1 MKLKNKIILG
11 VVCAAFYLPFTSV
24 MADQQFQDDLVV
36 VGSICVG
43 VDCVNGESFGFDT
56 IRLKENNL
64 RIKFMDTSSSSSFP
78 TVDWQITVNDS
89 ANGGEN
95 WFGIE
100 DLDAGT
106 TPFSILATAPNNSLY
121 ISASGN
127 IGLGTTTPLVNLVIK
142 GNNTP
147 TFRLEQDTGAGFTAQ
162 VWDVGGNETNFFV
175 RDVTNGSQ
183 LPFRIT
189 PNAPGGSIYIAADG
203 DVGFETITPDGLFD
217 VAHSADGNNHAFLI
231 DPNSNVGVN
240 IDSGQI
246 PKGLFDV
253 QTTGG
258 LSRFTVQTDG
268 DVGVGTSDPSG
279 RFEIKDIT
287 GTSSLFS
294 VSATGEI
301 SSRSDFIDS
310 NSDICASGITCGRFT
325 PLMTI
330 EEFNTD
336 TTGRMLLNLKNNA
349 PSWLGFE
356 NTASNEQW
364 FIANAPTSLNFAF
377 SDFGNSTISVPL
389 QLFNN
394 GDVKMAGTL
403 YTNSSIHLKE
413 NITEVS
419 LQKVLDLVG
428 ELNVYTWNYIDNTQ
442 DNKHIGPMAQDFYQS
457 FGLGRDNEHISSLDV
472 SGVSL
477 VAIQALYARIK
488 ELEEK
493 VKSIEGM

>member
-1 MKLKNKIILG
+1 MKLKNKIIPG

-24 MADQQFQDDLVV
+24 MADQQIPDDLVV

-43 VDCVNGESFGFDT
+43 LDCVNNESFGFDT

-64 RIKFMDTSSSSSFP
+64 RIRFMDTSAASSFP

-89 ANGGEN
+89 LNGGQN

-121 ISASGN
+121 ISASGK

-147 TFRLEQDTGAGFTAQ
+147 TLRLEQDTGAGFTAQ

-217 VAHSADGNNHAFLI
+217 VAHSADANNHAFLI

-258 LSRFTVQTDG
+258 VSRFTVQTDG

-279 RFEIKDIT
+279 RFDVKGVDGVTNYFNIDASGKIGVGSLGSTSAFNIDDDVADIT
-287 GTSSLFS
+287 PTLSLRNVNTSNQHGVLLSLQNNDNSYIEFLNT
-294 VSATGEI
+294 ATSPVVEKWYLG
-301 SSRSDFIDS
+301 SRVDGNITLSHSGSRMFELDS
-310 NSDICASGITCGRFT
+310 NGNLTVSGTVSG
-325 PLMTI
+325 
-330 EEFNTD
+330 
-336 TTGRMLLNLKNNA
+336 G
-349 PSWLGFE
+349 S
-356 NTASNEQW
+356 
-364 FIANAPTSLNFAF
+364 
-377 SDFGNSTISVPL
+377 SV
-389 QLFNN
+389 
-394 GDVKMAGTL
+394 T
-403 YTNSSIHLKE
+403 LKE
-413 NITEVS
+413 NISSIDAS
-419 LQKVLDLVG
+419 LVLDQLSQ
-428 ELNVYTWNYIDNTQ
+428 LNILKWNYIND
-442 DNKHIGPMAQDFYQS
+442 DDEVKHIGPLSEDFHNI
-457 FGLGRDNEHISSLDV
+457 FGLNGEEKERISYNDLA
-472 SGVSL
+472 GVSL
-477 VAIQALYARIK
+477 AAIKALIEK
-488 ELEEK
+488 NNELERKMSELIDVYNK
-493 VKSIEGM
+493 

>member
-1 MKLKNKIILG
+1 MKLKNKIIPG

-24 MADQQFQDDLVV
+24 MADQQIPDDLVV

-43 VDCVNGESFGFDT
+43 LDCVNGESFGFDT

-64 RIKFMDTSSSSSFP
+64 RIRFMDTSAASSFP

-89 ANGGEN
+89 LNGGEN

-121 ISASGN
+121 ISASGK

-147 TFRLEQDTGAGFTAQ
+147 TLRLEQDTGAGFTAQ

-217 VAHSADGNNHAFLI
+217 VAHSADANNHAFLI

-258 LSRFTVQTDG
+258 VSRFTVQTDG
-268 DVGVGTSDPSG
+268 DVGFGTNIPNKALHLERSDGQAGMLIKEASIVKDNTRVLLQLENNGSAKINLVDSSSDTPSNWVIAATNTNLVFNEKTSNVSPEFSMGENGDLFIRGDVTANNVLLTSD
-279 RFEIKDIT
+279 RNMKENFQIIDTVNVLQKIAKLEVLRWNYKLD
-287 GTSSLFS
+287 
-294 VSATGEI
+294 
-301 SSRSDFIDS
+301 DDS
-310 NSDICASGITCGRFT
+310 N
-325 PLMTI
+325 
-330 EEFNTD
+330 
-336 TTGRMLLNLKNNA
+336 
-349 PSWLGFE
+349 
-356 NTASNEQW
+356 Q
-364 FIANAPTSLNFAF
+364 
-377 SDFGNSTISVPL
+377 
-389 QLFNN
+389 
-394 GDVKMAGTL
+394 
-403 YTNSSIHLKE
+403 
-413 NITEVS
+413 
-419 LQKVLDLVG
+419 
-428 ELNVYTWNYIDNTQ
+428 
-442 DNKHIGPMAQDFYQS
+442 HIGPMAQDFS
-457 FGLGRDNEHISSLDV
+457 SLFGLGDSDQHISSIDLT
-472 SGVSL
+472 GVTL
-477 VAIQALYARIK
+477 AAIKALNSIVEVQK
-488 ELEEK
+488 EQIDKLEEK
-493 VKSIEGM
+493 IESLRKESNSY